1 MTKVC
6 YAKTRKA
13 FTGKRSMSVS
23 YKSKFISN
31 KSIYNNSKAN
41 PRQIQDALIETQ

>member
-6 YAKTRKA
+6 YTKTRKA
-13 FTGKRSMSVS
+13 FTGNRSMSVS

-31 KSIYNNSKAN
+31 KSSKTN
-41 PRQIQDALIETQ
+41 PRQIQDALIGTQ